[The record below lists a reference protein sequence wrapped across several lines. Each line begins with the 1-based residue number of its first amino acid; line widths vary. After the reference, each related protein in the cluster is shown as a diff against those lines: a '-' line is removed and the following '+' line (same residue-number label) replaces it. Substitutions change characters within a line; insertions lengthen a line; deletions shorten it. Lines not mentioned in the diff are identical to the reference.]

1 MGDCQCNTRRCVTR
15 RRRAPRR
22 LHTVACIGWSVSQVP
37 KRVSAER
44 CAHSVVVICYL
55 FLRTRGHPALSPRE
69 PRARGASGQTAPKS
83 FVGNRLVSPSD
94 MLKYTDEG
102 VNVHVVCK
110 ASSTRY

>member
-1 MGDCQCNTRRCVTR
+1 MVQSTPLRHAASAGASTAAYSRVHWLVCITSTQTRVR
-15 RRRAPRR
+15 RTLCPFGR
-22 LHTVACIGWSVSQVP
+22 G
-37 KRVSAER
+37 
-44 CAHSVVVICYL
+44 YL
-55 FLRTRGHPALSPRE
+55 LPVFADRGHPKAPAFA